1 MMSDDNY
8 IRVSETPMIF
18 IPTLLQCLMNS
29 NKFKPVD
36 EDVEKDV
43 ENNNDI
49 LSGFAG
55 CSERAIYWEV
65 NGGIVF
71 GDTSEGEPGYGPI
84 WYYCFFHG
92 ERWWQIGTVDITQL
106 PEENS

>member
-1 MMSDDNY
+1 MSDDY
-8 IRVSETPMIF
+8 IRVSETPLIM

-29 NKFKPVD
+29 GKFRPVD
-36 EDVEKDV
+36 EEVNSDL
-43 ENNNDI
+43 

-71 GDTSEGEPGYGPI
+71 GDVSEKAAYEI
-84 WYYCFFHG
+84 EVWYYCFFHG
-92 ERWWQIGTVDITQL
+92 ERWWQIGIVDIQQL
-106 PEENS
+106 PEEIL